1 MEFFTK
7 FKNDFILCFIDDSKW
22 KWLWDGLKNTMII
35 TFFALLI
42 GLAIGVVIATIR
54 STFDKNREEYRK
66 KGGIFYF
73 LWFVVNSIC
82 NIYLTVVRGTPVV
95 VQLLIAYF
103 IIFASS
109 RNGVAVA
116 IFAFGLNSGA
126 YVSEIIRGGIMS
138 IDDGQTEAGRSL
150 GFTYMQTMVFI
161 ILPQAFKAVLPALA
175 NEFIVLLKETSVA
188 GYVALKDLTYVGNL
202 IRSRTYEAFFPLI
215 TIALIYIVFFLQTN
229 KTREG
234 SSEDIRLI
242 NKAKKIK
249 GHSVPLFF
257 YRTYRKIARNCK
269 MLPITTKIWN
279 MQ

>member
-7 FKNDFILCFIDDSKW
+7 FKNDFIECFIDDSKW
-22 KWLWDGLKNTMII
+22 KWLIDGLKNTMII

-73 LWFVVNSIC
+73 LWFIVNGIC
-82 NIYLTVVRGTPVV
+82 NIYLTVIRGTPVV

-126 YVSEIIRGGIMS
+126 YVAEIIRGGIMS
-138 IDDGQTEAGRSL
+138 IDNGQFEAGRSL
-150 GFTYMQTMVFI
+150 GFNYVQTMIYIIIPQVF
-161 ILPQAFKAVLPALA
+161 KSVLPTLC
-175 NEFIVLLKETSVA
+175 NEFIVLIKETSVA
-188 GYVALKDLTYVGNL
+188 GYVGVMDLTKAGDR
-202 IRSRTYEAFFPLI
+202 IRGISFKAFMPLI
-215 TIALIYIVFFLQTN
+215 AVALIYLVVVVILTQLVKILE
-229 KTREG
+229 R
-234 SSEDIRLI
+234 RLRQ
-242 NKAKKIK
+242 NE
-249 GHSVPLFF
+249 
-257 YRTYRKIARNCK
+257 R
-269 MLPITTKIWN
+269 
-279 MQ
+279 

>member
-35 TFFALLI
+35 TFFVLLI

-73 LWFVVNSIC
+73 LWFIVNGIC
-82 NIYLTVVRGTPVV
+82 NIYLTVIRGTPVV

-126 YVSEIIRGGIMS
+126 YVAEIIRGGIMS
-138 IDDGQTEAGRSL
+138 IDNGQFEAGRSL
-150 GFTYMQTMVFI
+150 GFNYVQTMIYIIIPQVF
-161 ILPQAFKAVLPALA
+161 KSVLPTLC
-175 NEFIVLLKETSVA
+175 NEFIVLIKETSVA
-188 GYVALKDLTYVGNL
+188 GYVGVMDLTKAGDR
-202 IRSRTYEAFFPLI
+202 IRGISFKAFMPLI
-215 TIALIYIVFFLQTN
+215 AVALIYLVVVVVLTQLVKILE
-229 KTREG
+229 R
-234 SSEDIRLI
+234 RL
-242 NKAKKIK
+242 
-249 GHSVPLFF
+249 
-257 YRTYRKIARNCK
+257 RKNER
-269 MLPITTKIWN
+269 
-279 MQ
+279 